1 MMAARASV
9 ANWVYWTIIILLG
22 SAEWAPGE
30 GGEGELADE
39 ARRQEKAEGFS

>member
-22 SAEWAPGE
+22 DAGWVGV
-30 GGEGELADE
+30 ADE